1 MTVPKLSSDVQYKIE
16 VILTRWRTKLSWDLL
31 TEKIKFELGISI
43 TRQAL
48 CSYVAVNEQFKLAKL
63 RLRIPEAQISPVF
76 SASVSELCSKIED
89 LKAQLIVLKRNN
101 AEQLRM
107 LERILANA
115 SMIPNLDLRDLLKIR
130 PEEMS

>member
-1 MTVPKLSSDVQYKIE
+1 MTVPKLSSDVQYQIE

-31 TEKIKFELGISI
+31 TDKIKFELGISI

-48 CSYVAVNEQFKLAKL
+48 CSYVAVNQKFKLAKL
-63 RLRIPEAQISPVF
+63 RLRIPEAQIPPAF
-76 SASVSELCSKIED
+76 SASVSELCSKIEE
-89 LKAQLIVLKRNN
+89 LKAQLIVSKRNT

-115 SMIPNLDLRDLLKIR
+115 STIPNLDLRDLLKIR